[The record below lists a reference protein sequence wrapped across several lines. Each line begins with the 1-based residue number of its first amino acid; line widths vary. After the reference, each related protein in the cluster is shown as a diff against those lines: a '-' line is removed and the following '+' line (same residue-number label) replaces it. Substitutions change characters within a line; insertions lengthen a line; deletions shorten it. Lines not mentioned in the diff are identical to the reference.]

1 MLLRLECV
9 CHDCERTECYL
20 TVVIEAE
27 DGETYRPPRRCV
39 AGDRKANWQIDR
51 IGVEKLDDD

>member
-1 MLLRLECV
+1 
-9 CHDCERTECYL
+9 L